1 MKKHI
6 GHIVFIVLALV
17 VASCG
22 TSKSLRHQPEITS
35 FNNTVPV
42 VTKQSNTTF
51 FTGNN
56 FLLKNKQN
64 LWELYVE
71 GDPLE
76 RGLAIGSLTDSLL
89 KKQEYVF
96 FDRIDALI
104 PSNFKRNVMMRFLNW
119 YNRKLYL
126 NVDNEYQAEIYG
138 LSQYAPKDLSYIA
151 PSFLRDM
158 YLHGAHD
165 IGHAVQDLALV
176 GCTSFAAWG
185 NKTDDGNLIL
195 GRNFDFYAGDAF
207 AKDKIIAFIN
217 PKEGYP
223 FMMVTWP
230 GMIGVCSGMNAE
242 GLTLTINASKSKIP
256 LIAKTPIS
264 ILTREILQYA
274 RTIDEAVAIAKA
286 KKVFV
291 SESIMVGSANDNKAV
306 LIEIAPNN
314 LGVFEVSNGNQL
326 VCSNHFQ
333 SDVLKEN
340 KRNLD
345 QIENSHS
352 QYRFDRMTQLLDENP
367 KITPQIAVDIL
378 RNKEGLNN
386 LPLGYGNDKALNHL
400 LAHHG
405 IVFQPSK
412 RLVWVS
418 ASPYQLGEFVC
429 YDLNTVFKNRKGNDS
444 IISLED
450 EKRNIPKDPFLE
462 TVAYQNYEQFRIE
475 DKKMDLL
482 LKNKEDL
489 PSDFIGYYQS
499 LNPDYWVVYYKV
511 GLYFYQ
517 NKKYV
522 LAQEQFEK
530 ALTKEISTLPEKEE
544 ITNYLK
550 KIKRKR

>member
-6 GHIVFIVLALV
+6 CYIVFLV
-17 VASCG
+17 FAVASCG
-22 TSKSLRHQPEITS
+22 TSKSMRHQPKIAS
-35 FNNTVPV
+35 FNNTIPV
-42 VTKQSNTTF
+42 VAKQSNTAF
-51 FTGNN
+51 YTGNN

-64 LWELYVE
+64 LWELYAE

-96 FDRIDALI
+96 FDRVNDLI
-104 PSNFKRNVMMRFLNW
+104 PSNFKRSVMIHFLNW

-126 NVDNEYQAEIYG
+126 NVDNEFQSEIYG
-138 LSQYAPKDLSYIA
+138 LSRYSPKDLSYIA

-165 IGHAVQDLALV
+165 IGHAVQDLAMV
-176 GCTSFAAWG
+176 GCTSFAVWG
-185 NKTDDGNLIL
+185 DKSEDGKLIL
-195 GRNFDFYAGDAF
+195 GRNFDFYVGDAF
-207 AKDKIIAFIN
+207 AKDKIVAFIN

-223 FMMVTWP
+223 FMMLTWP

-242 GLTLTINASKSKIP
+242 GLTVTINASKSKIP

-274 RTIDEAVAIAKA
+274 RTLDEAIDIAKK

-291 SESIMVGSANDNKAV
+291 SESIMVGSANDNKAI

-314 LGVFEVSNGNQL
+314 LGVFDVSNGNQL

-333 SDVLKEN
+333 SDALKEN
-340 KRNLD
+340 RRNKE
-345 QIENSHS
+345 QIKNSHS

-386 LPLGYGNDKALNHL
+386 SPLGYGNDKALNHL

-405 IVFQPSK
+405 IVFQPAK

-429 YDLNTVFKNRKGNDS
+429 YNLNTIFKNRKVNDS
-444 IISLED
+444 IVSLAE
-450 EKRNIPKDPFLE
+450 ESRNIAKDPFLE
-462 TVAYQNYEQFRIE
+462 TTAYQNYEQFRIE
-475 DKKMDLL
+475 DKKIDTFLEN
-482 LKNKEDL
+482 KNDL
-489 PSDFIGYYQS
+489 PPDFIGYYQS
-499 LNPDYWVVYYKV
+499 LNPDYWVVYYKA

-517 NKKYV
+517 NKKYA

-530 ALTKEISTLPEKEE
+530 ALTKEITTLPEKEE
-544 ITNYLK
+544 IANYLK